1 MVLANVGFDGE
12 IYIEGYRNVRDKDDA
27 VIFRS
32 PVDAK
37 EAIRAA
43 SSVLAAELRSI
54 PRPKCIDRSGVVTV
68 VAWEDGTTTA
78 VKLPEDAVYDD
89 PYLAYLS
96 ALGKKLYGTTA
107 KLHREVDTH
116 QKSYLQAQKDAEIEK
131 KRQENREREER
142 NHRRKVRAMA
152 KKMRLEQE
160 AAAYNAENKG
170 E

>member
-1 MVLANVGFDGE
+1 MLANDFFDGE
-12 IYIEGYRNVRDKDDA
+12 IYIDGYRNVRDANGIVLFREPLAGKGLA
-27 VIFRS
+27 NIVIK
-32 PVDAK
+32 A
-37 EAIRAA
+37 
-43 SSVLAAELRSI
+43 LAAEPRSI
-54 PRPKCIDRSGVVTV
+54 PQPKCIERSGRVTV

-78 VKLPEDAVYDD
+78 VKLPDDAAYDD

-107 KLHREVDTH
+107 KLHKEVDVH

-142 NHRRKVRAMA
+142 NRRRKVRAMA
-152 KKMRLEQE
+152 KRMRLEQE
-160 AAAYNAENKG
+160 AAAYNAESKG

>member
-1 MVLANVGFDGE
+1 M
-12 IYIEGYRNVRDKDDA
+12 
-27 VIFRS
+27 
-32 PVDAK
+32 
-37 EAIRAA
+37 
-43 SSVLAAELRSI
+43 
-54 PRPKCIDRSGVVTV
+54 TV

-78 VKLPEDAVYDD
+78 VKLPDDAAYDD

-107 KLHREVDTH
+107 KLHKEVDVH

-142 NHRRKVRAMA
+142 NRRRKVRAMA
-152 KKMRLEQE
+152 KRMRLEQE
-160 AAAYNAENKG
+160 AAAYNAESKG